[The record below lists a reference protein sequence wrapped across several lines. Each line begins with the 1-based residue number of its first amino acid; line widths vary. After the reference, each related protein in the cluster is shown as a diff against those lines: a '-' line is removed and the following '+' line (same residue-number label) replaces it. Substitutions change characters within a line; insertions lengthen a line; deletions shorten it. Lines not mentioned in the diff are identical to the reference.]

1 MVLSKNHSSGQYAD
15 SYFDETTI
23 DPKSGKRRLLNKKQG
38 VFSIPGFADRFFNP
52 KYCMDSKSRKNSKK
66 RSRKRSNKT
75 FKKKSRKRSRKRS
88 KKKSRKRSRKRSR
101 KGMRKRSKRK
111 HKLIKDAKLYNM
123 FHQYK
128 VKIK

>member
-23 DPKSGKRRLLNKKQG
+23 DPNSGKRRLLNKKQG
-38 VFSIPGFADRFFNP
+38 VFSIPGFADKFFNP

-75 FKKKSRKRSRKRS
+75 FKKNHEKDQEKGLRKGLRKDHE
-88 KKKSRKRSRKRSR
+88 KRSR
-101 KGMRKRSKRK
+101 KGMRKRSKTK
-111 HKLIKDAKLYNM
+111 T
-123 FHQYK
+123 
-128 VKIK
+128 